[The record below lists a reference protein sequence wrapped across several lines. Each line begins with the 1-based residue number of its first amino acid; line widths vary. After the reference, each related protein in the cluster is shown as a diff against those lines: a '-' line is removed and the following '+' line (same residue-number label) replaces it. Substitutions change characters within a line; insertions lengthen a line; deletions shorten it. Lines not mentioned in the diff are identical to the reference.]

1 MGKSLETRVEE
12 LEKMVKKLAEE
23 KQIRFRKG
31 LNVGDTFSLAG
42 LTWKILEISDK
53 GYHCQTV
60 DRYGSDRQFDVT
72 SSNWNT
78 SKLRAELHRELLKNI
93 EAEIGK
99 GNVIPFERNLLSLDG
114 QTEYGRCEDMVSLLT
129 VDEYR
134 KYRSMLS
141 NTDDYWWWL
150 ITPWSTPCNDY
161 KTSVVVV
168 SPLGYIFG
176 SDGSY
181 SNGVRPFCIFSSA
194 IFESENN

>member
-1 MGKSLETRVEE
+1 MGKSLETRVDE
-12 LEKMVKKLAEE
+12 LEKMVRKLAEE
-23 KQIRFRKG
+23 KQVRFRKG
-31 LNVGDTFSLAG
+31 LKVGDTFSLAG
-42 LTWKILEISDK
+42 LTWKILEISDM

-60 DRYGSDRQFDVT
+60 ERYGSNRKFDEN
-72 SSNWNT
+72 SSNWAT

-99 GNVIPFERNLLSLDG
+99 ENIIPFERNLLSLDG

-134 KYRSMLS
+134 KYRSMLP

-168 SPLGYIFG
+168 SPQGLIFR
-176 SDGSY
+176 DNRDNN
-181 SNGVRPFCIFSSA
+181 NGVRPFCIFSYA